1 MKKMI
6 VIAALIGG
14 MLMPAQMM
22 AQNRNGKKRPKVEL
36 RGNKRDNRKEMK
48 IGKEYRMGKPGKPVR
63 RPAPVVVVNRP
74 APRPRPCLPPPPPPV
89 HRCHNDAAEIVSTVV
104 GLAALVSL
112 IAD

>member
-6 VIAALIGG
+6 VIAALIGT

-22 AQNRNGKKRPKVEL
+22 AGNKNNNKRPRVEM
-36 RGNKRDNRKEMK
+36 RGNKRDNRRDIK
-48 IGKEYRMGKPGKPVR
+48 IGKDYRMGKPGKPAR

-74 APRPRPCLPPPPPPV
+74 APRPCPPPPPPPV
-89 HRCHNDAAEIVSTVV
+89 HRCHNEAAEIVSTVV

-112 IAD
+112 IAN

>member
-22 AQNRNGKKRPKVEL
+22 AQNKNGNKRPKVEL
-36 RGNKRDNRKEMK
+36 RGNKRDNRKGMK
-48 IGKEYRMGKPGKPVR
+48 IGKEYRMGKPGKPVH
-63 RPAPVVVVNRP
+63 RPSRPVVVVNRP
-74 APRPRPCLPPPPPPV
+74 APRPCPPPPPPPV

-112 IAD
+112 IAN